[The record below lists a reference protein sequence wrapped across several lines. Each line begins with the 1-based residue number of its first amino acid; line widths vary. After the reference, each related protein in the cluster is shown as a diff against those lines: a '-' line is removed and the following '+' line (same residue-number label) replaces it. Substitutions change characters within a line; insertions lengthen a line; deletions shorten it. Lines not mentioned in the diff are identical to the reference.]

1 MIDEPIV
8 CRGGE
13 VRQARRKG
21 VSACGRPLL
30 DHIITGMT
38 SPAFERLPSYSLR
51 GRIAETLREA
61 ILNGT
66 LEEGQRLVE
75 RNLAAQL
82 GASLTAVR
90 EALIELE
97 MEGFIQKRRN
107 AATYVTK
114 LTLEDTE
121 KIFAVRSVL
130 EAYALEQAALLAGP
144 ADIERLEQRY
154 VEMQEAARANDRKL
168 FLQKDY
174 SWHETIWQITGNE
187 YLQTALRR
195 LLVPLFAFTAI
206 RIVTRPAFDLLHDAQ
221 THVPILDALKV
232 RDSKA
237 ARHALLTGLTEWD
250 AHTREYVFRQNG
262 GQEKTSSVEPGAPAV
277 SLTPFAS
284 RSQ

>member
-1 MIDEPIV
+1 
-8 CRGGE
+8 
-13 VRQARRKG
+13 
-21 VSACGRPLL
+21 
-30 DHIITGMT
+30 MT

-107 AATYVTK
+107 AATYVTR

-130 EAYALEQAALLAGP
+130 EAYAVDQAALLAGP
-144 ADIERLEQRY
+144 EHVERLEARY
-154 VEMQEAARANDRKL
+154 VEMQDAATANDRKL
-168 FLQKDY
+168 FLQKDS
-174 SWHETIWQITGNE
+174 SWHEAIWQITGNE

-206 RIVTRPAFDLLHDAQ
+206 RIVTRPAFDLLRDAQ
-221 THVPILDALKV
+221 THRPILEALKA
-232 RDSKA
+232 RNPEA
-237 ARHALLTGLTEWD
+237 ARHALLTGLREWD
-250 AHTREYVFRQNG
+250 AHTREYVFRQND
-262 GQEKTSSVEPGAPAV
+262 GQGKTSPVEPPAAAV
-277 SLTPFAS
+277 SLAPFANGP
-284 RSQ
+284 R

>member
-1 MIDEPIV
+1 
-8 CRGGE
+8 
-13 VRQARRKG
+13 
-21 VSACGRPLL
+21 
-30 DHIITGMT
+30 MT
-38 SPAFERLPSYSLR
+38 SPAFARLPSYSLR

-114 LTLEDTE
+114 LTLQDTE

-130 EAYALEQAALLAGP
+130 EPYAVEQAALSAGP
-144 ADIERLEQRY
+144 EHIDGLETRY

-168 FLQKDY
+168 FLRTDY
-174 SWHETIWQITGNE
+174 SWHEAVWQISGNE
-187 YLQTALRR
+187 YLQAALRR
-195 LLVPLFAFTAI
+195 LLVPLFDFTAI
-206 RIVTRPAFDLLHDAQ
+206 RIVTRGAFDLLHDAQ
-221 THVPILDALKV
+221 THRPILDALKA
-232 RDSKA
+232 RNPEA
-237 ARHALLTGLTEWD
+237 ARHALLTGLTEWN
-250 AHTREYVFRQNG
+250 AHTRAYVFSQDD
-262 GQEKTSSVEPGAPAV
+262 GQEKTHPLSQVLAPLL
-277 SLTPFAS
+277 SHP
-284 RSQ
+284 

>member
-1 MIDEPIV
+1 
-8 CRGGE
+8 
-13 VRQARRKG
+13 
-21 VSACGRPLL
+21 
-30 DHIITGMT
+30 MT

-75 RNLAAQL
+75 RNLSAQL

-114 LTLEDTE
+114 LTLEDAE
-121 KIFAVRSVL
+121 KIFAVRSAL
-130 EAYALEQAALLAGP
+130 EAYAVEQAALLAGP
-144 ADIERLEQRY
+144 EHIQRLEARY
-154 VEMQEAARANDRKL
+154 LEMEGAARANDRKA
-168 FLQKDY
+168 FLRKDY

-187 YLQTALRR
+187 YLQAALRR

-206 RIVTRPAFDLLHDAQ
+206 CIVTRGAFDLLHDTQ
-221 THVPILDALKV
+221 SHMPILDALKA
-232 RDSKA
+232 RNPEA
-237 ARHALLTGLTEWD
+237 ARNALLTGLTEWN
-250 AHTREYVFRQNG
+250 AQTREYVFRQNH
-262 GQEKTSSVEPGAPAV
+262 GQEETSSAELRAARV
-277 SLTPFAS
+277 SHTPFAGGP
-284 RSQ
+284 R

>member
-1 MIDEPIV
+1 
-8 CRGGE
+8 
-13 VRQARRKG
+13 
-21 VSACGRPLL
+21 
-30 DHIITGMT
+30 MT

-130 EAYALEQAALLAGP
+130 EAYAVEQAALLAGP
-144 ADIERLEQRY
+144 EHVERLEARY
-154 VEMQEAARANDRKL
+154 IEMQEAARANDRKA
-168 FLQKDY
+168 FLRADY
-174 SWHETIWQITGNE
+174 SWHEAVWQITGNE
-187 YLQTALRR
+187 YLQAALRR

-206 RIVTRPAFDLLHDAQ
+206 RI
-221 THVPILDALKV
+221 
-232 RDSKA
+232 
-237 ARHALLTGLTEWD
+237 
-250 AHTREYVFRQNG
+250 
-262 GQEKTSSVEPGAPAV
+262 
-277 SLTPFAS
+277 
-284 RSQ
+284 